1 MDDQYRISKI
11 PSELL
16 AFEND
21 FDTLFGE
28 ITDLSGKNPMDV
40 NNLIPDFPDLK
51 YPEVLESL
59 SKTAAEFLEGKS
71 KMSIFSIP
79 ISKWEL
85 APYIYQRS
93 DIVNP
98 ALPKSSTLR
107 DDNRNG
113 DGELLSESQQEELEC
128 INNVW

>member
-1 MDDQYRISKI
+1 MDDQCRISKI
-11 PSELL
+11 PSELS

-28 ITDLSGKNPMDV
+28 ITDLSGKNPMDIDS
-40 NNLIPDFPDLK
+40 LIPNSPDLK
-51 YPEVLESL
+51 YPDVLESL
-59 SKTAAEFLEGKS
+59 SKTGADFLEGQS

-85 APYIYQRS
+85 APYVYQRS
-93 DIVNP
+93 DICNP
-98 ALPKSSTLR
+98 PLPQSNIPR
-107 DDNRNG
+107 DNNRNG
-113 DGELLSESQQEELEC
+113 DGELLSESEEEERES